1 MPYTIGEVAK
11 KMNVVPSTLR
21 YYDKEGLLPFI
32 QRSENGIRFFTE
44 KDFEILSVIHCL
56 KQTGISIKDIKRY
69 IDMIG
74 EGDKSID
81 ARLELFRK
89 EKESVENKIQEMERT
104 LAILEYKCWYY
115 ETSKK
120 DGTMDYVDKLTFEE
134 MPEKYAKIKRDF
146 GKLDI
151 VPTK

>member
-1 MPYTIGEVAK
+1 MTFTIGEVAK
-11 KMNVVPSTLR
+11 KMNVAPSTLR
-21 YYDKEGLLPFI
+21 YYDKEGLLPSI

-89 EKESVENKIQEMERT
+89 EKESVENKIKEMQKT

-120 DGTMDYVDKLTFEE
+120 DGTMDYVDRMSFEE
-134 MPEKYAKIKRDF
+134 MPEKYAKIKRDL

-151 VPTK
+151 VPSK

>member
-1 MPYTIGEVAK
+1 MTYTIGEVAK
-11 KMNVVPSTLR
+11 KMNVAPSTLR

-32 QRSENGIRFFTE
+32 QRHENGIRFFTE

-89 EKESVENKIQEMERT
+89 EKESVENKIQEMQRMH
-104 LAILEYKCWYY
+104 AILEYKCWYY

-120 DGTMDYVDKLTFEE
+120 DGTMDYVDKMTFEE
-134 MPEKYAKIKRDF
+134 MPEKYAKIKRDL

>member
-11 KMNVVPSTLR
+11 KMNVAPSTLR

-120 DGTMDYVDKLTFEE
+120 DGTMDYVDKMTFEE
-134 MPEKYAKIKRDF
+134 MPEKFAKIKRDL